1 MTTKA
6 DKKLW
11 DLDRNMSAGQYKRIL
26 ADLELSRAAAARLL
40 GCSGRTSSR
49 YWHGIS
55 VVDPAHAML
64 LRAFRDSGMF
74 PVVPKWQPRLR

>member
-6 DKKLW
+6 EKKLW

-40 GCSGRTSSR
+40 GCAERTSTR
-49 YWHGIS
+49 YAHG
-55 VVDPAHAML
+55 VTPVPPAHAML

-74 PVVPKWQPRLR
+74 PVVPSWQRRQY